1 MSIQATKIINRADVA
16 LQSLVDGD
24 NLACEWFGW
33 YKKHNARFDSV
44 ACAALIVDSIANALQ
59 DFFSGNAEDFADV
72 KETVNAYI
80 EANLA
85 SWNLKEFKSMTSIT
99 LKGSMDKLSQYA
111 ELLILRVAA
120 EREHI
125 DGMKGA
131 VVLSDYAQTHKTSVV
146 SIEAVTAYT
155 RVAVFANG
163 HYCTMHDQTELDA
176 ISYSFYT
183 FKNKLVKREY
193 SFTVDVVDGR
203 KLLDHELPLVYSS
216 YADMGAYFVYGGKRW
231 YMSEVMTAGL
241 GSDYD
246 GTIGLTNTSAY
257 GVKLLDGGEY
267 VALYLLS

>member
-1 MSIQATKIINRADVA
+1 MSIQATKIVNRADVA

-24 NLACEWFGW
+24 NLATEWLGW
-33 YKKHNARFDSV
+33 YAKHNARFDSV
-44 ACAALIVDSIANALQ
+44 TCAALIVDSIANALQ

-85 SWNLKEFKSMTSIT
+85 SWNLKEFKAMTSIT

-111 ELLILRVAA
+111 ELLILRKAA
-120 EREHI
+120 ELEHI

-131 VVLSDYAQTHKTSVV
+131 VILSDYAQTHKTSLV
-146 SIEAVTAYT
+146 SLEAVTSYT

-163 HYCTMHDQTELDA
+163 HYCTMHDQNELDA

-193 SFTVDVVDGR
+193 TFTVEPSSPR
-203 KLLDHELPLVYSS
+203 TLLDHELPV
-216 YADMGAYFVYGGKRW
+216 MFTTGEEGRAYFVFKGQRH
-231 YMSEVMTAGL
+231 YMDEYQHSL
-241 GSDYD
+241 GSDFD
-246 GTIGLTNTSAY
+246 GVQGICNTAAY
-257 GVKLLDGGEY
+257 AVKLLDGGEY
-267 VALYLLS
+267 VALYMIQ